1 MNIFALN
8 DSPFQSAREM
18 CDKHVVKMPVE
29 TAQMLSTVHRMLDG
43 DPYIDYSKNGRR
55 IQRWRHHTDASSGNV
70 LYRATMMNHPCTI
83 WARETLGNY
92 RWLSAHGIALC
103 DEYTRRYGR
112 THGSREVL
120 EYCRDTEPENLPV
133 DHRQT
138 PFPQAMPDYCKVM
151 GNSISAYKK
160 YYVAEKRRFATWKQP
175 AKMPKWFDQACLTED
190 CLKRVDEIIEKT
202 TQDS

>member
-1 MNIFALN
+1 MSVNIFALH

-43 DPYIDYSKNGRR
+43 KPYVDYSKNGRR
-55 IQRWRHHTDASSGNV
+55 IQRWSHPTDEANSTL

-92 RWLSAHGIALC
+92 RWLADHGLALC

-112 THGSREVL
+112 RHGSQSLIEWCQC
-120 EYCRDTEPENLPV
+120 YPPAGIPE

-138 PFPQAMPDYCKVM
+138 PFPQAMPDYCKVP
-151 GNSISAYKK
+151 NCAVSAYRQ
-160 YYVAEKRRFATWKQP
+160 YYIMEKRRFATWKKP
-175 AKMPKWFDQACLTED
+175 AQVPDWFSSGISQD
-190 CLKRVDEIIEKT
+190 T
-202 TQDS
+202 TQEG

>member
-83 WARETLGNY
+83 WARRE
-92 RWLSAHGIALC
+92 
-103 DEYTRRYGR
+103 D
-112 THGSREVL
+112 GSEF
-120 EYCRDTEPENLPV
+120 CAT
-133 DHRQT
+133 
-138 PFPQAMPDYCKVM
+138 
-151 GNSISAYKK
+151 KK
-160 YYVAEKRRFATWKQP
+160 
-175 AKMPKWFDQACLTED
+175 
-190 CLKRVDEIIEKT
+190 
-202 TQDS
+202 